1 MRRLSIA
8 LAFLLAA
15 SPIVAKPLRVGG
27 EVKAPVLV
35 KKVEPKLPERVR
47 VAGPII
53 FSAIIDKA
61 GKIRKVR
68 VIRDST
74 RSPALGPLYVEA
86 MKQWEFKP
94 ATLRGKPVEVYYYLT
109 VHIDVQ

>member
-1 MRRLSIA
+1 MRSLSVV

-15 SPIVAKPLRVGG
+15 SPISAKPLRVGG

-35 KKVEPKLPERVR
+35 KQVHPETPRPLRLV
-47 VAGPII
+47 GPLH

-68 VIRDST
+68 VIRDGS
-74 RSPALGPLYVEA
+74 SPPLGPLYVEA

-94 ATLRGKPVEVYYYLT
+94 ATLHGKPVEVYYYLT
-109 VHIDVQ
+109 INIDVQ

>member
-1 MRRLSIA
+1 MRSLSIA

-35 KKVEPKLPERVR
+35 KTVEPKLPEKVR
-47 VAGPII
+47 VAGPIT
-53 FSAIIDKA
+53 FSTIIDKA
-61 GKIRKVR
+61 GKLRKIRVL
-68 VIRDST
+68 RDST
-74 RSPALGPLYVEA
+74 RSPAFGTLYMEA

-94 ATLRGKPVEVYYYLT
+94 ATLHGKPVEVYYYLT
-109 VHIDVQ
+109 INIDVQ